1 MTTIGNN
8 PFGFHGVDRAVVEA
22 AMRKARRER
31 SEAVWAMLQK
41 IFGRRADHEDKVDQ
55 TPADIG
61 SIANAG
67 VH

>member
-8 PFGFHGVDRAVVEA
+8 PFGIYEVDRAVVEA

-41 IFGRRADHEDKVDQ
+41 LFGRGEDHEEKAE
-55 TPADIG
+55 TPANVG

>member
-8 PFGFHGVDRAVVEA
+8 PFGFQGVDRAVVEA
-22 AMRKARRER
+22 AMNKARRER
-31 SEAVWAMLQK
+31 SEAVWALLQK
-41 IFGRRADHEDKVDQ
+41 LFGRRADHEEKTD
-55 TPADIG
+55 TPTNIG